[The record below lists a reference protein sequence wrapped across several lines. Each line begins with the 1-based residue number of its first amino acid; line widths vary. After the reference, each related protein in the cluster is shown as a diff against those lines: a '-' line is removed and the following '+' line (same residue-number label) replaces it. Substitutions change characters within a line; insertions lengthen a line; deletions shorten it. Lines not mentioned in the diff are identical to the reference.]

1 MTTFEQLQERIEELE
16 RENAELRHNPAYD
29 TLTRQALVIEHR
41 KIAKLTGE
49 HYVVMIDIDFLHEL
63 NEFHGSQ
70 EPVNAIIR
78 RAFNFRDDDLL
89 MKGNYASGD
98 EIAWIVRS
106 DPDGFMSRLSESLI
120 SNGLSATMAWERIE
134 NDDLLA
140 ACERAIQKVYAAKK
154 ERGSSGR

>member
-16 RENAELRHNPAYD
+16 RENAELKLNPAYNI
-29 TLTRQALVIEHR
+29 LTRPALVIEHR
-41 KIAKLTGE
+41 KIAKLAGE

-63 NEFHGSQ
+63 NEEHGSQ

-89 MKGNYASGD
+89 LKGNYASGD

-106 DPDGFMSRLSESLI
+106 NPDGFITRLSANLSA
-120 SNGLSATMAWERIE
+120 NGLSATMTWERIE

-154 ERGSSGR
+154 ANQRGTV